1 MNNHLNHKFIKINH
15 KKMRKNNQKSQ
26 KIIKT
31 IKNPVDKW
39 GLRFINYYIVE
50 YKYHNL
56 SV

>member
-1 MNNHLNHKFIKINH
+1 
-15 KKMRKNNQKSQ
+15 MRKNNQKLQ